1 MTTFALVHGAYGSG
15 ALWAPLAGELEAR
28 GHRAV
33 APDLPIGDREAR
45 FSDFARVV
53 VDSIGTAGGDDVVV
67 VGHSMG
73 GATAAL
79 VADARPVRELVYL
92 AALLPRPGAPLT
104 EVFASEPSMM
114 LPELPAAEVKGEDG
128 LRHLPPDAAEQL
140 LFHDAPD
147 PARWAGGVRGQ
158 AVTPYFEPCPLDAL
172 PPGRYVVCREDRVV
186 SPAWGR
192 EAAPRLLG
200 RAAEE
205 LDGGHCPQV
214 ARPAELADLLGA

>member
-15 ALWAPLAGELEAR
+15 ALWGPLVAELQAR

-33 APDLPIGDREAR
+33 APDLPIGDRDAG
-45 FSDFARVV
+45 FTDFARVV
-53 VDSIGTAGGDDVVV
+53 REAAGEAEDLVV

-79 VADARPVRELVYL
+79 VPDAREVVFL
-92 AALLPRPGAPLT
+92 AALLPRPGAPLS
-104 EVFASEPSMM
+104 EVFTSEPGMM
-114 LPELPAAEVKGEDG
+114 LPELPAAEVKGPDG
-128 LRHLPPDAAEQL
+128 LRHLPPEAAERL
-140 LFHDAPD
+140 LFHDVEDA
-147 PARWAGGVRGQ
+147 ARWTGALRGQ

-172 PPGRYVVCREDRVV
+172 PAARYVVCREDRVV

-200 RAAEE
+200 RPAEE
-205 LDGGHCPQV
+205 LDGGHSPQL
-214 ARPAELADLLGA
+214 ARPAALADLLGA